1 MSSSYDV
8 ITRVPTIEKAVA
20 FTFDDGPNPL
30 YTPQVLDIFAKC
42 QGKATFFMIG
52 QQIEQNP
59 DTASAVHIQG
69 HEIGNHTYSHPS
81 LPEISP
87 EQCREELQRT
97 ESLITQVT
105 GSKPH
110 VFRPPYVAFSE
121 QVAAIS
127 QGEFGYPA
135 IGAVNGAATDW
146 EMPGVQHIVE
156 KTREEIQPGSILLFH
171 DGFGDRSQTIEA
183 VRILT
188 EELTAAGYKLVT
200 VSELLK
206 LAGMN

>member
-8 ITRVPTIEKAVA
+8 ITTVAIQEKAVA
-20 FTFDDGPNPL
+20 FTFDDGPHPL

-42 QGKATFFMIG
+42 HGKATFFMIG
-52 QQIEQNP
+52 RQMEQSLS
-59 DTASAVHIQG
+59 TASAVHAQG

-81 LPEISP
+81 LPEITP
-87 EQCREELQRT
+87 GECREELRRT
-97 ESLITQVT
+97 EALIMQVT
-105 GSKPH
+105 GRKPS

-127 QGEFGYPA
+127 RGEFGYPA

-146 EMPGVQHIVE
+146 EMPGVKHIVD
-156 KTREEIQPGSILLFH
+156 KTRETIEPGSILLFH

-188 EELTAAGYKLVT
+188 EELTVEGYKLVT
-200 VSELLK
+200 VSELLQ